1 MEVYFGLGSN
11 QGDRSAHLEAAL
23 RGLEQAG
30 ARDVAASPVVESPA
44 LLPAGAP
51 ASWNR
56 PFLNLVA
63 RARIAPPDPDHWRRE
78 IKSIEA
84 RLGRDPAASR
94 WSPRPADIDI
104 LLWGRET
111 IRTEHL
117 VIPHRDLL
125 ERSFVLTPLAHL
137 APRMTIPGRGAAT
150 VLEWSGRARPI
161 PLWMGVVNC
170 TPDSFS
176 GHGRACG
183 GLDGERLTARVDEMA
198 AAGAHWIDFGGES
211 TRPGARPVAPEE
223 EWRRLHDPLREALA
237 HLRGVRF
244 RPRISV
250 DTRHPEVA
258 ERALALGVDAVNDV
272 SGLGAPRMRALARES
287 GAEWV
292 AVHTVSVPADPA
304 RRLPPRPPAPDALV
318 HWLARRR
325 REWEA
330 DGLDPAR
337 ILFDPGIGFGKDTLQ
352 ALDLFAALDRFRAEG
367 FRVLVGHSRKIWFG
381 GGGPAAPERDPET
394 LGASLAL
401 AARGVEVLRVHD
413 VDLHARAYRSFAHV
427 AYRRRIAPSG
437 PETDESSASSSATG
451 SRAVPRPDGD
461 APGI

>member
-11 QGDRSAHLEAAL
+11 QGDRPAHLEAAL
-23 RGLEQAG
+23 RALERAG

-63 RARIAPPDPDHWRRE
+63 RARIAPADPDRWRRE

-111 IRTEHL
+111 VRTEQL

-150 VLEWSGRARPI
+150 VLEWSGRVRPI

-176 GHGRACG
+176 GEAAARSRAG
-183 GLDGERLTARVDEMA
+183 FDPERLAAELDEMA

-211 TRPGARPVAPEE
+211 TRPGARPLPPEE
-223 EWRRLHDPLREALA
+223 EWKRLEGPLREAVA
-237 HLRGVRF
+237 HFRATRL

-250 DTRHPEVA
+250 DTRRPEVA
-258 ERALALGVDAVNDV
+258 ERALALGVDMVNDV
-272 SGLGAPRMRALARES
+272 SGLGALRMRRLARES

-292 AVHTVSVPADPA
+292 AAHTVTVPADPA
-304 RRLPPRPPAPDALV
+304 RRLPPQPPAPDTLV
-318 HWLARRR
+318 GWLARRR

-367 FRVLVGHSRKIWFG
+367 FRVLVGHSRKVWFG
-381 GGGPAAPERDPET
+381 GVGRPAAERGPET

-413 VDLHARAYRSFAHV
+413 VALHARAYRSWAHV
-427 AYRRRIAPSG
+427 AEPPPAATRTPPRAG
-437 PETDESSASSSATG
+437 TD
-451 SRAVPRPDGD
+451 P
-461 APGI
+461 

>member
-1 MEVYFGLGSN
+1 M
-11 QGDRSAHLEAAL
+11 
-23 RGLEQAG
+23 
-30 ARDVAASPVVESPA
+30 
-44 LLPAGAP
+44 
-51 ASWNR
+51 
-56 PFLNLVA
+56 
-63 RARIAPPDPDHWRRE
+63 
-78 IKSIEA
+78 
-84 RLGRDPAASR
+84 
-94 WSPRPADIDI
+94 
-104 LLWGRET
+104 
-111 IRTEHL
+111 
-117 VIPHRDLL
+117 
-125 ERSFVLTPLAHL
+125 
-137 APRMTIPGRGAAT
+137 
-150 VLEWSGRARPI
+150 LEWSGRARPI

-176 GHGRACG
+176 GHGRAYG
-183 GLDGERLTARVDEMA
+183 GLDGERLAARVDEMA

-223 EWRRLHDPLREALA
+223 EWRRLHDPLRETLA

-292 AVHTVSVPADPA
+292 AVQYRERPCRPGTPAA
-304 RRLPPRPPAPDALV
+304 SAAAAPDALV

-381 GGGPAAPERDPET
+381 GGRPAAPERDPET

-437 PETDESSASSSATG
+437 PESSASSSATG
-451 SRAVPRPDGD
+451 SRASPGVRAVPRPDGD

>member
-11 QGDRSAHLEAAL
+11 QGDRPAHLEAAL
-23 RGLEQAG
+23 RALERAG

-63 RARIAPPDPDHWRRE
+63 RARIAPADPDRWRRE

-111 IRTEHL
+111 VRTEHL

-150 VLEWSGRARPI
+150 VLEWSGRVRPI

-176 GHGRACG
+176 GEAAARPGTG
-183 GLDGERLTARVDEMA
+183 FDPERLGAELDEMA

-211 TRPGARPVAPEE
+211 TRPGARPLPPEE
-223 EWRRLHDPLREALA
+223 EWRRLEGPLREAVGHFRATRL
-237 HLRGVRF
+237 

-250 DTRHPEVA
+250 DTRRPEVA
-258 ERALALGVDAVNDV
+258 ERALALGVDMVNDV
-272 SGLGAPRMRALARES
+272 SGLGTPRMRRLARES

-292 AVHTVSVPADPA
+292 AAHAVTVPADPA
-304 RRLPPRPPAPDALV
+304 RRLPPEIPAPDALV
-318 HWLARRR
+318 GWLARRR
-325 REWEA
+325 REWDA

-367 FRVLVGHSRKIWFG
+367 FRVLVGHSRKVWFG
-381 GGGPAAPERDPET
+381 GVGRPAAERGHET

-401 AARGVEVLRVHD
+401 AAGGVEVLRVHD
-413 VDLHARAYRSFAHV
+413 VDLHARAYRSWAHV
-427 AYRRRIAPSG
+427 AEPPPAATRPPPRAG
-437 PETDESSASSSATG
+437 TD
-451 SRAVPRPDGD
+451 P
-461 APGI
+461 

>member
-11 QGDRSAHLEAAL
+11 QGDRLAHLEAAL
-23 RGLEQAG
+23 RALERAG

-63 RARIAPPDPDHWRRE
+63 RARIAPADPDHWRRE
-78 IKSIEA
+78 IKAIEA

-94 WSPRPADIDI
+94 WSPRPADVDV
-104 LLWGRET
+104 LLWGRER
-111 IRTEHL
+111 IRTERL
-117 VIPHRDLL
+117 TIPHRDLL

-137 APRMTIPGRGAAT
+137 APRMTIPGQGATT
-150 VLEWSGRARPI
+150 VLEWAGRVRPI

-176 GHGRACG
+176 GGGADAGASSGGAGRSDG
-183 GLDGERLTARVDEMA
+183 GAFDADRLAAKLDELA

-211 TRPGARPVAPEE
+211 TRPAARPTTPEE
-223 EWRRLHDPLREALA
+223 EWRRLEAPLREAVA
-237 HLRGVRF
+237 HFRATRL

-250 DTRHPEVA
+250 DTRRPEVA
-258 ERALALGVDAVNDV
+258 ERALALGVDMVNDV
-272 SGLGAPRMRALARES
+272 SGLGAPQMRRLARES
-287 GAEWV
+287 RAEWV
-292 AVHTVSVPADPA
+292 AAHTVTVPADPA
-304 RRLPPRPPAPDALV
+304 RQLPPQPLAPDALAG
-318 HWLARRR
+318 WLARRR

-352 ALDLFAALDRFRAEG
+352 ALALFAALDRFRAEG
-367 FRVLVGHSRKIWFG
+367 FRVLVGHSRKVWFSG
-381 GGGPAAPERDPET
+381 VGRPAAERDPET

-413 VDLHARAYRSFAHV
+413 VDLHARAYRSWAHV
-427 AYRRRIAPSG
+427 AEP
-437 PETDESSASSSATG
+437 PPATG
-451 SRAVPRPDGD
+451 RAHSRAGTD
-461 APGI
+461 A

>member
-1 MEVYFGLGSN
+1 
-11 QGDRSAHLEAAL
+11 
-23 RGLEQAG
+23 
-30 ARDVAASPVVESPA
+30 
-44 LLPAGAP
+44 
-51 ASWNR
+51 
-56 PFLNLVA
+56 
-63 RARIAPPDPDHWRRE
+63 
-78 IKSIEA
+78 
-84 RLGRDPAASR
+84 
-94 WSPRPADIDI
+94 
-104 LLWGRET
+104 
-111 IRTEHL
+111 
-117 VIPHRDLL
+117 
-125 ERSFVLTPLAHL
+125 
-137 APRMTIPGRGAAT
+137 
-150 VLEWSGRARPI
+150 
-161 PLWMGVVNC
+161 
-170 TPDSFS
+170 
-176 GHGRACG
+176 
-183 GLDGERLTARVDEMA
+183 MA

-223 EWRRLHDPLREALA
+223 EWRRLHDPLRETLA

-367 FRVLVGHSRKIWFG
+367 FRVLSDIRARSGSAAG
-381 GGGPAAPERDPET
+381 G
-394 LGASLAL
+394 
-401 AARGVEVLRVHD
+401 
-413 VDLHARAYRSFAHV
+413 
-427 AYRRRIAPSG
+427 RRRPNGIRRPSAPPSRSRRGAWRYCACTTSICTRARTAPS
-437 PETDESSASSSATG
+437 PT
-451 SRAVPRPDGD
+451 SRIGDG
-461 APGI
+461 

>member
-11 QGDRSAHLEAAL
+11 QGDRLTHLEEAL
-23 RGLEQAG
+23 RALEQAG
-30 ARDVAASPVVESPA
+30 AQDLALSPVVESPA

-63 RARIAPPDPDHWRRE
+63 RCRIARSSAPDDWHRE

-84 RLGRDPAASR
+84 RLGRDLSASR
-94 WSPRPADIDI
+94 WSPRPVDIDI
-104 LLWGRET
+104 LLWGRRT
-111 IRTEHL
+111 IQTEHL
-117 VIPHRDLL
+117 TIPHLEIR

-137 APRMTIPGRGAAT
+137 APRLTIPGEDDT
-150 VLEWSGRARPI
+150 PVLELAGRVRPI
-161 PLWMGVVNC
+161 PLWMGIVNC

-176 GHGRACG
+176 GSG
-183 GLDGERLTARVDEMA
+183 GFDPERLAATVDEQI
-198 AAGAHWIDFGGES
+198 AAGAHWIDIGAES
-211 TRPGARPVAPEE
+211 TRPGARPVPPDE
-223 EWRRLHDPLREALA
+223 EWKRLEAPLREVLS
-237 HLRGVRF
+237 HLRGVRL
-244 RPRISV
+244 RPGVSV

-258 ERALALGVDAVNDV
+258 ERALVLGAQMVNDV
-272 SGLGAPRMRALARES
+272 SGLGTPQMRRLARES

-292 AVHTVSVPADPA
+292 AVHTVSVPADPG
-304 RRLPPRPPAPDALV
+304 RRLPPRPPAPDALAD
-318 HWLARRR
+318 WLARRR
-325 REWEA
+325 REWDA

-367 FRVLVGHSRKIWFG
+367 FRVLVGHSRKVWFG
-381 GGGPAAPERDPET
+381 GGGPPAPERDPET

-413 VDLHARAYRSFAHV
+413 VGLHARAYRSWAHV
-427 AYRRRIAPSG
+427 AEP
-437 PETDESSASSSATG
+437 
-451 SRAVPRPDGD
+451 PRNRSTPPAD
-461 APGI
+461 A

>member
-11 QGDRSAHLEAAL
+11 QGDRPAHLEAAL
-23 RGLEQAG
+23 RALEQAG

-44 LLPAGAP
+44 LLPDGAP

-63 RARIAPPDPDHWRRE
+63 RARIASSADPEHWRRE

-104 LLWGRET
+104 LLWGQET

-117 VIPHRDLL
+117 VIPHRDIL
-125 ERSFVLTPLAHL
+125 ERNFVLTPLAHL

-150 VLEWSGRARPI
+150 ALEWSGRARPI

-176 GHGRACG
+176 VGRRTRGGAG
-183 GLDGERLTARVDEMA
+183 GLDGERVADRVDALA

-211 TRPGARPVAPEE
+211 TRPGAVPVTPEE
-223 EWRRLHDPLREALA
+223 EWRRLHAPLREALA
-237 HLRGVRF
+237 HLRGVRL

-250 DTRHPEVA
+250 DTRRPEVA
-258 ERALALGVDAVNDV
+258 ERALALGVDMVNDV
-272 SGLGAPRMRALARES
+272 SGLGAPRMRSLARES

-292 AVHTVSVPADPA
+292 AAHTVTVPADPA
-304 RRLPPRPPAPDALV
+304 RRLPPQPPAPDALV
-318 HWLARRR
+318 GWLARRR

-352 ALDLFAALDRFRAEG
+352 ALGLFAALDRFRTEG
-367 FRVLVGHSRKIWFG
+367 FRVLVGHSRKVWFG
-381 GGGPAAPERDPET
+381 GAGRPAAERDPET

-413 VDLHARAYRSFAHV
+413 VDLHARAYRSWAHV
-427 AYRRRIAPSG
+427 AEAAAPAAAAHAHG
-437 PETDESSASSSATG
+437 TD
-451 SRAVPRPDGD
+451 D
-461 APGI
+461 